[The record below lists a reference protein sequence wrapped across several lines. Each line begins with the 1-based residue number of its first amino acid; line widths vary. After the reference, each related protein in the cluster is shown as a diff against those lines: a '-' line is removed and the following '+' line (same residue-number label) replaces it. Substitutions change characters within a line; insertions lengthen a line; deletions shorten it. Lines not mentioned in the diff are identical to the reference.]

1 MEYIISFFITLIEF
15 LTYDNIVQAFFGR
28 QNNISRKIGA
38 HTIYF
43 VLFFVAFEKI
53 YTQPGFELIY
63 HLFAEVSLIKAL
75 TVILAYTYIE
85 HRYDN
90 IPVTKCICIMSIRY
104 SVVVLT
110 ELTATAGIILLL
122 GVDMNT
128 VLQTPLLFILV
139 TFSIKLTQL
148 LICRLLL
155 KFADDR
161 ISIKFLSDKETAI
174 FDIISLF
181 CFISTEVLVSSNI
194 YGGSVSTASIF
205 LAAMIVVMTLLSLLL
220 MINVNRTNR
229 LQFELITR
237 NEREK
242 SNHQYSLAIK
252 TAYEKQRAL
261 THEYNNNLAVLKA
274 MAENEANCFSEEYM
288 MYLNKLVGN
297 MERNQLVVSSGN
309 MIIDA
314 ILNQKYTEAFHNGV
328 AIDFNLENMT
338 GLAISDE
345 DLVTLLANSI
355 DNAIAAAKESQQ
367 KYIYIHMTRNEY
379 EFMYSIKNSVKEK
392 VNIIDNTVV
401 AYGDDIYHGFGLKNI
416 NACVKKYDGR
426 VLLECSDKFF
436 ILTALVPVVIL

>member
-28 QNNISRKIGA
+28 QNNISRKIMA
-38 HTIYF
+38 NIIF
-43 VLFFVAFEKI
+43 FILFFVIFEKI
-53 YTQPGFELIY
+53 YTLPGMETFY
-63 HLFAEVSLIKAL
+63 HLFAEVSIVKAIV
-75 TVILAYTYIE
+75 VISAYTYIE
-85 HRYDN
+85 HKYGG
-90 IPVTKCICIMSIRY
+90 IQISKLICILSIRY
-104 SVVVLT
+104 SAMVLT
-110 ELTATAGIILLL
+110 ELTYATIINMILQFDYEKMVENPIWFITVVFTDRFLKLFISKILLK
-122 GVDMNT
+122 N
-128 VLQTPLLFILV
+128 
-139 TFSIKLTQL
+139 SN
-148 LICRLLL
+148 
-155 KFADDR
+155 DR
-161 ISIKFLSDKETAI
+161 ISIKYLSNKEI
-174 FDIISLF
+174 IVFDIISRF
-181 CFISTEVLVSSNI
+181 CF
-194 YGGSVSTASIF
+194 VSTDILLASEFFNNSTSNNNLF
-205 LAAMIVVMTLLSLLL
+205 LAAMIILITILALLL
-220 MINVNRTNR
+220 MINVNRTNS
-229 LQFELITR
+229 LQVELIAR
-237 NEREK
+237 NEGEK
-242 SNHQYSLAIK
+242 SNRQYSMAIK
-252 TAYEKQRAL
+252 GAYEKQRAL

-274 MAENEANCFSEEYM
+274 MAENKANRFSEEYM
-288 MYLNKLVGN
+288 LYLNKLVGN

-314 ILNQKYTEAFHNGV
+314 ILNQKYTEAFHNRV

-345 DLVTLLANSI
+345 GLVTLLANSI

-426 VLLECSDKFF
+426 VLLECSDKYF